1 MTAPPHPDNSPARD
15 NTPGTVLVVGG
26 TGFIGRAV
34 LTALTRH
41 HSPHSGTPTL
51 LAVCRTPPRT
61 GLPGVRYTAGDL
73 TDPATLRGIC
83 STTVVH
89 AASYVGPDPRQC
101 HRINHTGTRALLD
114 EAQRQRQEPP
124 LHGHHRGLRPRPPPR
139 PPRGPA
145 HPCTHL
151 PPPAPHASSPS
162 RTPAQSAP
170 PSCAHHSSTEPETAG
185 SSPPSPT
192 SCAASPPGPTSPHPA
207 PPSSRSKTSPASPPT
222 ALIHHPHTPS
232 HPSTTYHAADPQPL
246 PWDDLLARLRTLLR
260 LPQAPPIPLC
270 EHRSLVRRSLPR
282 LTDHQY
288 ALLTQDH
295 WYTTQNIWHTTRLPS
310 GPGFHHRLTTSTST
324 STSWYTQHLAQTPH

>member
-114 EAQRQRQEPP
+114 EAQRHNVKSFLYIGTTAVYGHGPHHGPREDRLTHAPASPASASRLLAEQDARAAGATILRPP
-124 LHGHHRGLRPRPPPR
+124 LVYGTGDRWFIPTLAHLMRRVPAWPDQPPPR
-139 PPRGPA
+139 TSVIAVEDLARLTTYRP
-145 HPCTHL
+145 H
-151 PPPAPHASSPS
+151 PPPP
-162 RTPAQSAP
+162 
-170 PSCAHHSSTEPETAG
+170 
-185 SSPPSPT
+185 
-192 SCAASPPGPTSPHPA
+192 PHPA
-207 PPSSRSKTSPASPPT
+207 TPAPPT
-222 ALIHHPHTPS
+222 TPPTPS
-232 HPSTTYHAADPQPL
+232 LCPGTTCWPGY
-246 PWDDLLARLRTLLR
+246 
-260 LPQAPPIPLC
+260 APC
-270 EHRSLVRRSLPR
+270 SACRRRRRS
-282 LTDHQY
+282 
-288 ALLTQDH
+288 
-295 WYTTQNIWHTTRLPS
+295 PS
-310 GPGFHHRLTTSTST
+310 ANTAHSSGVHCP
-324 STSWYTQHLAQTPH
+324 A

>member
-61 GLPGVRYTAGDL
+61 GLPGVRYTARDL

-114 EAQRQRQEPP
+114 EAQRHNVKSF
-124 LHGHHRGLRPRPPPR
+124 LYIGTTAVYGHGPHHGPREDR
-139 PPRGPA
+139 L
-145 HPCTHL
+145 T
-151 PPPAPHASSPS
+151 PAPA
-162 RTPAQSAP
+162 
-170 PSCAHHSSTEPETAG
+170 
-185 SSPPSPT
+185 
-192 SCAASPPGPTSPHPA
+192 
-207 PPSSRSKTSPASPPT
+207 SPASASRLLAEQDARAAGATILRPPLVYGT
-222 ALIHHPHTPS
+222 GDRWFIPTPTTSS

-288 ALLTQDH
+288 ALLTQEH
-295 WYTTQNIWHTTRLPS
+295 WYTTQNIWHTTRLPP
-310 GPGFHHRLTTSTST
+310 GPGFHQRLTTSTST
-324 STSWYTQHLAQTPH
+324 STSTSTTWYTQHLAQTPH